1 MIKYECKLISTMKR
15 ILIYSLVLIAMVSCS
30 VKQNQKKQGEYDP
43 KAVELNKQ
51 AMNLMN
57 QLKDD
62 SALILF
68 DKAIEA
74 DESYY
79 LPHSNKVG
87 IFISQRKYGTALA
100 ESEKA
105 IKKNPDY
112 AEGYT
117 ITGMLT
123 EKQGDPIKASE
134 YYKKSIE
141 LFDLKISDPKNKE
154 RLSQIKLSRAISL
167 VLLGKVAEA
176 KEELAK
182 LQKEDP
188 NNPMVNNFQDIN
200 KKDFLEQLFP

>member
-1 MIKYECKLISTMKR
+1 MKR
-15 ILIYSLVLIAMVSCS
+15 LMTIGLVLIFMVSCS
-30 VKQNQKKQGEYDP
+30 QKQNQTKQGKYDP
-43 KAVELNKQ
+43 KAVELNNQ
-51 AMNLMN
+51 GVRLMN
-57 QLKDD
+57 ENKID

-68 DKAIEA
+68 DEAIKA
-74 DESYY
+74 DDSYY

-87 IFISQRKYGTALA
+87 IFISQGRYGTALA

-123 EKQGDPIKASE
+123 EKQGDSIKAIE

-167 VLLGKVAEA
+167 VLVGKVAEA
-176 KEELAK
+176 KKELAE

-188 NNPMVNNFQDIN
+188 NNPIINNFMDIN
-200 KKDFLEQLFP
+200 KKEFLEQLFP

>member
-1 MIKYECKLISTMKR
+1 MNR
-15 ILIYSLVLIAMVSCS
+15 ILTLCLVLITVVSCS
-30 VKQNQKKQGEYDP
+30 DKQKNKKQGEFDP
-43 KAVELNKQ
+43 KAVELNEQ
-51 AMNLMN
+51 GIWLMN

-62 SALILF
+62 SAMILF
-68 DKAIEA
+68 DKAIEV

-87 IFISQRKYGTALA
+87 IYISQRKYGTALA

-112 AEGYT
+112 PEGLT

-123 EKQGDPIKASE
+123 EKQGDPVKAIE

-154 RLSQIKLSRAISL
+154 RLTQIKLSRAISL
-167 VLLGKVAEA
+167 VLIGKEAEA

-188 NNPMVNNFQDIN
+188 NNPMVTNFQDIN
-200 KKDFLEQLFP
+200 KKEFLEQLFP